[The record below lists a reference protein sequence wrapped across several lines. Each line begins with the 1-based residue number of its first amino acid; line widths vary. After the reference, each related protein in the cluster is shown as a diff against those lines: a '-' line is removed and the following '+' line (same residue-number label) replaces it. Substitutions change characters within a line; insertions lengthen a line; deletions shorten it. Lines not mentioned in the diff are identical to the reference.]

1 MAFGFIKKIFSFGR
15 KEVVEAVEDVRD
27 ELAVP
32 PAPMAEEAPAL
43 RTDDELFGDAA
54 QPPKAEWES
63 PVPDVPEPVFEPV
76 FPLGAEAP
84 SAEIRPD
91 MAEAETTPPVEPEQA
106 AEAAPAR
113 PKPAGRPRQTSAGK
127 PHAAKADAEESGS
140 QETVQTP
147 AEMTAEAR
155 SDQSFAPDGV
165 YQPTPETADNGLPHL
180 DTPEP
185 LDESPEPEPGHP
197 QPLPTLEQPAED
209 AAPDETPIEL
219 AQEPSGSD
227 GGFAGEAELAEPD
240 VLVEAE
246 LAEPDVLVEAALNE
260 PVAVADIP
268 VSTSE
273 GKVYIGTVADV
284 PPPPEPEEKISW
296 FQRLKRGL
304 SRSSKELSSS
314 ITGIFTKRKLDEDT
328 LQELEDVLI
337 RADLGMETA
346 IRITDTLSSGRFGK
360 DVSDEEVR
368 GVMRAEIEKVLA
380 PVARP
385 LELDLSHKPHV
396 ILLVGVNGTG
406 KTTTIGKLAAK
417 LREAKLNVWLAAGDT
432 FRAAAIEQLH
442 IWGQRTGSPVVSNKI
457 GSDAAGLAY
466 DAFEKAKDAGADVLI
481 IDTAGRLQNRT
492 ELMDELAKIVRVLGK
507 LDPEAPHT
515 VLQTLDATTGQ
526 NALNQ
531 VEIFRNIAGVNG
543 LVMTKLDGTARG
555 GILVGIAAK
564 HKLPVY
570 FIGVGEQVADLEP
583 FSAKEFAAAIAGTEP

>member
-1 MAFGFIKKIFSFGR
+1 MAFGFIKKIFSFGKKQVEEVR
-15 KEVVEAVEDVRD
+15 EEATPVVEIRDVTPLLPEAKAEAPILSEPELIATPTADPVAEFPRAAEPDVR
-27 ELAVP
+27 P
-32 PAPMAEEAPAL
+32 TPGAEAIV
-43 RTDDELFGDAA
+43 
-54 QPPKAEWES
+54 PKAEK
-63 PVPDVPEPVFEPV
+63 PVRVAKTKPAPAKKTAAPRPPEEKAVD
-76 FPLGAEAP
+76 
-84 SAEIRPD
+84 S
-91 MAEAETTPPVEPEQA
+91 EPEQTA
-106 AEAAPAR
+106 
-113 PKPAGRPRQTSAGK
+113 Q
-127 PHAAKADAEESGS
+127 
-140 QETVQTP
+140 
-147 AEMTAEAR
+147 EMTAEAR
-155 SDQSFAPDGV
+155 SDASFAPDGV
-165 YQPTPETADNGLPHL
+165 FQPTPETAENGLPHI

-197 QPLPTLEQPAED
+197 QPMPTLEGSAVETAAE
-209 AAPDETPIEL
+209 ETPVEL
-219 AQEPSGSD
+219 GQEPAGSD
-227 GGFAGEAELAEPD
+227 GGFAGESELAVP
-240 VLVEAE
+240 L
-246 LAEPDVLVEAALNE
+246 EAA
-260 PVAVADIP
+260 AIP
-268 VSTSE
+268 VSSSE
-273 GKVYIGTVADV
+273 GKVYIGKIEDV
-284 PPPPEPEEKISW
+284 PLPPEPEEKVSW

-314 ITGIFTKRKLDEDT
+314 ITGIFTKRKLDEET

-346 IRITDTLSSGRFGK
+346 IRITDALSAGRFGK

-368 GVMRAEIEKVLA
+368 GVMRAEIEKVLG
-380 PVARP
+380 PVAKP

-396 ILLVGVNGTG
+396 ILVVGVNGTG

-466 DAFEKAKDAGADVLI
+466 DAFEKAKEAGADVLI

-583 FSAKEFAAAIAGTEP
+583 FSAKEFAAAIAGTEQ